1 MNFRRMSSPAWASRA
16 TFLMAVLVCV
26 LLAAPALSFAAS
38 KEITELQ
45 RDVALLQQQLRDLQ
59 RSQDEKLSTLLELA
73 RQAVDSANKAN
84 TGTAV
89 MQSSLSKNLEE
100 QLKQVVG
107 PVAGLNS
114 RIDGMSNDV
123 RALQQA
129 VSDMAS
135 MMAKI
140 QSQLNDVSTAVKAI
154 NIAPGPP
161 PGQAGGGIGSGPGS
175 GPGGPQAQ
183 NPPPIPATDLYQNAM
198 RDKGSGKLDLALQE
212 YADYLKWYPTG
223 ELAPNAQFY
232 IGTIHYGQGNYE
244 AAAKDFDNILEVY
257 QENSKTNVARLYKGR
272 SLVHLPGHKT
282 EGADEFLELIKR
294 APDSDEAKQACS
306 ERIAL
311 GLRCPAAG
319 GAPARNSAKKGK
331 R

>member
-1 MNFRRMSSPAWASRA
+1 MKFRR
-16 TFLMAVLVCV
+16 LLVCV
-26 LLAAPALSFAAS
+26 LLAAPALAFAAS

-59 RSQDEKLSTLLELA
+59 RSQDEKLSALLELT
-73 RQAVDSANKAN
+73 RQAVDTANRAN

-107 PVAGLNS
+107 PVVGMNA
-114 RIDGMSNDV
+114 RMDGVTNDV
-123 RALQQA
+123 RTLQQA

-135 MMAKI
+135 MMAKM
-140 QSQLNDVSTAVKAI
+140 QSQLSDLTTAVKAI
-154 NIAPGPP
+154 NIAPAPPPAQGGATTGGAPSGAPGQDGPP
-161 PGQAGGGIGSGPGS
+161 M
-175 GPGGPQAQ
+175 
-183 NPPPIPATDLYQNAM
+183 PATSLYDNAL

-212 YADYLKWYPTG
+212 FADYLKWFPTG
-223 ELAPNAQFY
+223 DMAPNSQFY
-232 IGTIHYGQGNYE
+232 IGMIHYGQGNYE
-244 AAAKDFDNILEVY
+244 AAAQEFDMVLEKY
-257 QENSKTNVARLYKGR
+257 PETNSKAREARLYKGR

-294 APDSDEAKQACS
+294 YPTSDEAKQACS

-311 GLRCPAAG
+311 GLRCPAPA
-319 GAPARNSAKKGK
+319 APTRNTAKKGNRK
-331 R
+331 

>member
-1 MNFRRMSSPAWASRA
+1 MKFRRVSW
-16 TFLMAVLVCV
+16 MALLVCV

-59 RSQDEKLSTLLELA
+59 RSQDEKLAALLELA
-73 RQAVDSANKAN
+73 RQAVDTANKAN
-84 TGTAV
+84 TGTAI

-107 PVAGLNS
+107 PVV
-114 RIDGMSNDV
+114 GMNARMDAVSNDV
-123 RALQQA
+123 RTLQQA
-129 VSDMAS
+129 VSDMGS
-135 MMAKI
+135 LMAKM
-140 QSQLNDVSTAVKAI
+140 QSQLNDLTTAVKAI
-154 NIAPGPP
+154 NIAPVPP
-161 PGQAGGGIGSGPGS
+161 PQPGTTIGGA
-175 GPGGPQAQ
+175 PGGVPGQEA
-183 NPPPIPATDLYQNAM
+183 PPMQATDLYQNAM
-198 RDKGSGKLDLALQE
+198 RDKGSGKLELALQE

-223 ELAPNAQFY
+223 EFAPNCQFY

-244 AAAKDFDNILEVY
+244 AAAKDFDKVLEMY
-257 QENSKTNVARLYKGR
+257 GETSKTKEARLYKGR

-282 EGADEFLELIKR
+282 EGADEFLELIKGY
-294 APDSDEAKQACS
+294 PGTDEAKQACS

-311 GLRCPAAG
+311 GLRCPAP
-319 GAPARNSAKKGK
+319 GAPTRSTGKKGNK